1 MAKIENRKKQNP
13 KLQQSELSDGRASL
27 YLEYYLGR
35 SGTPLLDEDGNQVF
49 YTEGAMAGKPK
60 YKIKHSRKKENLNL
74 YIWLHPRTQQ
84 ERIQN
89 RNTLALA
96 EKIRFER
103 EQTFLEDREGY
114 RLRKE
119 MDDDFLEFCREFI
132 ASPSLTKYTRL
143 TLKHGLQKFVDFL
156 SATPRY
162 ALYKSNLKMTQLTV
176 EMVAAYVEY
185 LKEHGTGD
193 GPKIY
198 FRMFKRMVT
207 AAVDKDLIKKNPCRG
222 FVLKNDNVTLQKEIL
237 LPKEIQQL
245 ASTHFEGEC
254 VEIQRAF
261 IFGLYTGARWC
272 DTSQLTFR
280 NVYYSTKTLKF
291 QQQKTK
297 GHSSRSWVIVPL
309 NDNLI
314 KLIGYPKEDDYDAR
328 IFDVPTYNCCS
339 AHLKKWVK
347 AAGIKKKITWHC
359 GRHSFAVNVLSKGA
373 NIKTVSSL
381 LGHTSVRMTE
391 RYLHVVDSLKQ
402 DAIDSLGE
410 INFTAAP

>member
-35 SGTPLLDEDGNQVF
+35 TETPVLDENGNQVF
-49 YTEGAMAGKPK
+49 YTDGAMAGKPK

-74 YIWLHPRTQQ
+74 YIWLHPRSQQ
-84 ERIQN
+84 ERVQN
-89 RNTLALA
+89 KNTLALA

-103 EQTFLEDREGY
+103 EQSFLEDREGY
-114 RLRKE
+114 RLRKD

-132 ASPSLTKYTRL
+132 KLPSLTKYTKI
-143 TLKHGLQKFVDFL
+143 TLRHGLQKFVDFL
-156 SATPRY
+156 TETQRY
-162 ALYKSNLKMTQLTV
+162 SLYKNNLKMTQLTTD
-176 EMVAAYVEY
+176 MVAAYVEY
-185 LKEHGTGD
+185 LKENGTGD

-198 FRMFKRMVT
+198 FRMFKRMVQ

-222 FVLKNDNVTLQKEIL
+222 FVLKNDNMTLQKEIL
-237 LPKEIQQL
+237 LPEEIKIL
-245 ASTHFEGEC
+245 MATHYEGENTD
-254 VEIQRAF
+254 VQRAF
-261 IFGLYTGARWC
+261 IFGLFTGARWC
-272 DTSQLTFR
+272 DTSQLKFS
-280 NVYYSTKTLKF
+280 NIDYSTKTLKF

-309 NDNLI
+309 NDALI
-314 KLIGYPKEDDYDAR
+314 KLMGYPKDDNFDAR
-328 IFDVPTYNCCS
+328 IFDVPSYMSCM

-347 AAGIKKKITWHC
+347 ASGIKKKISWHC
-359 GRHSFAVNVLSKGA
+359 ARHSFAVNVLSKGA

-402 DAIDSLGE
+402 DAIDSLGD
-410 INFTAAP
+410 IDFTLAP